1 MGVVASGAPIDFAG
15 TSTYTQDFQTMTT
28 TATTSAVLGLTMT
41 EVSTLSGGSSGVQ
54 GWYIYGGSGSAL
66 STIISGAGTS
76 PVVGRALGSEG
87 SGSAMGFFGLVLKN
101 TSGATI
107 NTVSISY
114 DAVMNR
120 NPTTTVNQYLFGY
133 LVSSTAVSTSTTVGD
148 AGTFSATLNS
158 SSLGFSTPSTG
169 TGAPGTQAAITPLF
183 KIGTISGSL
192 STLNWGADQ
201 YLYLAWREVDE
212 ASSDANAGVDNFSLS
227 VAAAVRNL
235 TWRLLVAGTW
245 DASTANFNPTPPM

>member
-66 STIISGAGTS
+66 STIISGAGSDATWTGGVSKSKWLGADKGSSSTGGFRELIDTAS

-107 NTVSISY
+107 KFIFLGL
-114 DAVMNR
+114 
-120 NPTTTVNQYLFGY
+120 QYAFDGY
-133 LVSSTAVSTSTTVGD
+133 GRSRD
-148 AGTFSATLNS
+148 AGCNYTAFQNRYDLRQFIYPQLGRGPV
-158 SSLGFSTPSTG
+158 SLPR
-169 TGAPGTQAAITPLF
+169 LE
-183 KIGTISGSL
+183 GSRR
-192 STLNWGADQ
+192 SEQ
-201 YLYLAWREVDE
+201 
-212 ASSDANAGVDNFSLS
+212 
-227 VAAAVRNL
+227 
-235 TWRLLVAGTW
+235 
-245 DASTANFNPTPPM
+245 